1 MQGKG
6 RQLGKKGYRLSSS
19 KSFSLWEGA
28 HRRVLI
34 DWQTLILPEHP
45 SSQLRPLVSQLAT
58 GLAPWGAVAG
68 PPFEGQLGSTWLQ
81 HSTEVGML
89 SQENTHMVTNQLKL
103 LSPLL
108 RQSIMFSAQE
118 RPNVYWLW
126 VLVQVINPMLHRG
139 WSQMFSRFSKLGWTA
154 MFHTP
159 HTGSIWP
166 LSLDGNLGWRATEC
180 YCGRALSIHVHK
192 FRIWRGVEHHLRQAC
207 SARSASCSSEWTL
220 LRTAPCEIN
229 PASLAYIEL
238 HYVES

>member
-45 SSQLRPLVSQLAT
+45 SSQLRPLASQLAT
-58 GLAPWGAVAG
+58 GLVPWGAVAG
-68 PPFEGQLGSTWLQ
+68 PSFEGQLGSTWLQ

-89 SQENTHMVTNQLKL
+89 SQENTHTVTNQLKL

-139 WSQMFSRFSKLGWTA
+139 WSQMFSRFPSWVELWCS
-154 MFHTP
+154 TP
-159 HTGSIWP
+159 LT
-166 LSLDGNLGWRATEC
+166 L
-180 YCGRALSIHVHK
+180 ALSDLYLWME
-192 FRIWRGVEHHLRQAC
+192 IWVEELQSVTVGEPWAFMCTSSGSEGVWSTIWDRHAQPD
-207 SARSASCSSEWTL
+207 L
-220 LRTAPCEIN
+220 LAVPLDERCR
-229 PASLAYIEL
+229 EL
-238 HYVES
+238 PPVK